1 MKDKWYYISCFAG
14 LLLLTSCGND
24 ASVLTAEEKYAVDSI
39 YARQFN
45 TLKNKSDSIC
55 MIISDTLYHRMVD
68 SLTAEYMKELEY
80 LLKDHIT
87 EE

>member
-1 MKDKWYYISCFAG
+1 MRDKWYYISCLAG
-14 LLLLTSCGND
+14 LLILTACGND
-24 ASVLTAEEKYAVDSI
+24 ASVLTAEERYAVDSI

-45 TLKNKSDSIC
+45 TLKIKSDSIC
-55 MIISDTLYHRMVD
+55 TTISDTLYNRMVD
-68 SLTAEYMKELEY
+68 SLTADYMKELEY